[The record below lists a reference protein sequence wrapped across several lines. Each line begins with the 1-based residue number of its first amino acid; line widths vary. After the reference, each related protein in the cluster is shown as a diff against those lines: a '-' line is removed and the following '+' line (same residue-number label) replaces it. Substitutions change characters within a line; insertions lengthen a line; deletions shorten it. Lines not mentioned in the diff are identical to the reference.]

1 MEKDAL
7 NCTASEIFKNDYITV
22 EIPLTGKNLPT
33 VFKDFVVECITQDAG
48 RNILNDDELF
58 TELLDNGLLEN
69 GSVDTTLRGGEL
81 FLSLQIGADGK
92 FAGCT
97 TLIYTHYDIDNQK
110 PPISRVSR
118 KVRCFENTYGYGD
131 LYRKKALRVLKR
143 RIKKGLKQFAQIS
156 DK

>member
-33 VFKDFVVECITQDAG
+33 VFKDFVVECVTQDIR
-48 RNILNDDELF
+48 RNILDDADLL
-58 TELLDNGLLEN
+58 TELLEN

-92 FAGCT
+92 FSGRT
-97 TLIYTHYDIDNQK
+97 TLIYAHYDEDNQK

-118 KVRCFENTYGYGD
+118 KVRYFENTYSYND